1 MKRNDEPLDLL
12 SLHLIKMSTTTISTN
27 NNNQYIFFLIIWQKN
42 CVYISDKK
50 MKLRLFSVAI
60 TSCYFVINHEW
71 STIQCQTALRTIIYC
86 LLCIIRSLI
95 FHNDEIQQSIPQSQ
109 SEPGLANQQVRPDQL
124 DPRLF
129 YPCWSCGAVELWSW
143 GAAAFLPPASQPA
156 TCLWWGNLSR
166 GELWVVRN
174 TQTTF
179 QTRVETTYKD
189 KISKYFLQ
197 SQYYSFSVQNIS
209 NIIFG
214 FSLAWKK

>member
-1 MKRNDEPLDLL
+1 MGQFPQKIA
-12 SLHLIKMSTTTISTN
+12 SLRREAEWWTVRSPVLAPYKDVYHNHQHKQQQSI
-27 NNNQYIFFLIIWQKN
+27 YIFSIIWQKN

-143 GAAAFLPPASQPA
+143 GAGELLPFYHQPVNQQPA
-156 TCLWWGNLSR
+156 C
-166 GELWVVRN
+166 GEE
-174 TQTTF
+174 
-179 QTRVETTYKD
+179 TRAEVSSE
-189 KISKYFLQ
+189 
-197 SQYYSFSVQNIS
+197 
-209 NIIFG
+209 
-214 FSLAWKK
+214 